1 MNSTKRVAFLL
12 VLLSF
17 FSMTHAACVSVD
29 TGMMIERIGNL
40 RILVK
45 SSEKSIA
52 ILDIKE
58 KRISTLTKKEQK
70 NWQDNILLP
79 KTIKSYRFFSNKI
92 CNSGA
97 ESIISINGRDW
108 QIGKITK
115 FTN

>member
-1 MNSTKRVAFLL
+1 MNKKKEITLL
-12 VLLSF
+12 LLMLSL

-40 RILVK
+40 RILLK

-52 ILDIKE
+52 ILDIEK
-58 KRISTLTKKEQK
+58 KRISTLTKEERK
-70 NWQDNILLP
+70 NWKDNILLP

-97 ESIISINGRDW
+97 ESIISVNGHDW
-108 QIGKITK
+108 EIKKITK
-115 FTN
+115 FSK

>member
-1 MNSTKRVAFLL
+1 MNKKKEITLL
-12 VLLSF
+12 LFMFSF
-17 FSMTHAACVSVD
+17 FSITHAACVSVD

-70 NWQDNILLP
+70 IGRIIFYCQKQLKVIDSFQIKFVILAQKVL
-79 KTIKSYRFFSNKI
+79 FL
-92 CNSGA
+92 
-97 ESIISINGRDW
+97 
-108 QIGKITK
+108 
-115 FTN
+115 

>member
-1 MNSTKRVAFLL
+1 MNKKKEITLL
-12 VLLSF
+12 LLMLSL

-52 ILDIKE
+52 ILDIEE
-58 KRISTLTKKEQK
+58 KKFSTLTKEERK
-70 NWQDNILLP
+70 NWRDNSLLP